1 MLQFSRP
8 TIRLI
13 AAALLVFFMS
23 ALFGPALVLADVVR
37 PQVAEDHLHLPGL
50 PQAHH
55 HHENEKQ
62 LRLHLQAGPAKGHH
76 SCQTCTNDDEPPLA
90 GLRPLVKL
98 LGEHAAPLVLALPPV
113 QNYRYQAFQAWDRQ
127 RAVVLVPPDYLQPK
141 IPDLR
146 IFLGSLT
153 I

>member
-1 MLQFSRP
+1 MLRFPRHS
-8 TIRLI
+8 IRII
-13 AAALLVFFMS
+13 AATLLVVFLS
-23 ALFGPALVLADVVR
+23 ALFGPALVLADALR
-37 PQVAEDHLHLPGL
+37 PKAAEDHLHLPGL

-62 LRLHLQAGPAKGHH
+62 LRLHLKAGPVKKQH

-90 GLRPLVKL
+90 GLRPLLKL
-98 LGEHAAPLVLALPPV
+98 LGEQAAPVLLALPPA
-113 QNYRYQAFQAWDRQ
+113 QSYRYQAFQAWDRQ
-127 RAVVLVPPDYLQPK
+127 RPVALVPPDYLKPK

-146 IFLGSLT
+146 VFLGSLT

>member
-1 MLQFSRP
+1 MLRFSCH

-13 AAALLVFFMS
+13 ATTLLVVFLSALL
-23 ALFGPALVLADVVR
+23 GPTLVLADVVR
-37 PQVAEDHLHLPGL
+37 PRVAEDHLHLPGL

-55 HHENEKQ
+55 HHESEKQ
-62 LRLHLQAGPAKGHH
+62 LRLHLKVGSAKDHH

-90 GLRPLVKL
+90 GLRPLAKL
-98 LGEHAAPLVLALPPV
+98 LSELAAPVVLALPPTH
-113 QNYRYQAFQAWDRQ
+113 NYRYQAFQAWDRQ
-127 RAVVLVPPDYLQPK
+127 RAVLLVSPNYLRPK

-146 IFLGSLT
+146 VFLGSLT